1 MAGGAWTGF
10 LTGVAPVEDSTFTL
24 GNSDALPVVVAVV
37 GGVGV
42 DDCSAED
49 DFGAT
54 VPGSSLISTETAL
67 STTLAGCGEDVVA
80 LLLVVVAAAAV
91 AGVLVA
97 VVDDVDTEE
106 VVKRDEMLVAVV
118 VEAGAEPVAAVV
130 TVAVVVDAAGIT
142 GTFTTLDDGDGWVVE
157 DRTGLGLAYGCG
169 LTYGG

>member
-1 MAGGAWTGF
+1 MAVV
-10 LTGVAPVEDSTFTL
+10 LTTAPVEDSTFTL
-24 GNSDALPVVVAVV
+24 GNSDALPGVVAVV
-37 GGVGV
+37 DGAGV

-54 VPGSSLISTETAL
+54 VPGSSLISTEIAL

-80 LLLVVVAAAAV
+80 VD
-91 AGVLVA
+91 GVLVA
-97 VVDDVDTEE
+97 VVDDVDAEE
-106 VVKRDEMLVAVV
+106 VVKMDEMLVAVV
-118 VEAGAEPVAAVV
+118 VVAGVEPVAAVV

-142 GTFTTLDDGDGWVVE
+142 GTFTTLDDGDGWVVV